1 MRRFDVTLTFDNGPD
16 PETTPQVLSVLAR
29 RGIKA
34 TFFVIGS
41 KLADRE
47 AFATAERAHAE
58 GHWIG
63 NHTFTHSIPFGIGLD
78 PAAPEAEIGATQR
91 ALKGLA
97 HPASLFRP
105 YGGGVLGKTLLSRP
119 ALNYL
124 LSNHYS
130 CVLWNSVPRDWA
142 EPDQW
147 VETAF
152 DHLARQPWTL
162 MVLHDLPT
170 GAMKHLD
177 RFLDEA
183 EARGAHFRQD
193 FPPDCVPIAGG
204 AIRRQVEDYLT
215 ESQAGAHD
223 RDGA

>member
-1 MRRFDVTLTFDNGPD
+1 MHKIDVTLTFDNGPD

-47 AFATAERAHAE
+47 AFAIAERAHAE

-63 NHTFTHSIPFGIGLD
+63 NHTFTHSIPFGIELD
-78 PAAPEAEIGATQR
+78 PAAPDAEIGTTQR

-105 YGGGVLGKTLLSRP
+105 YGGGSLGKTLLSRP

-124 LSNHYS
+124 LSGHYS
-130 CVLWNSVPRDWA
+130 CILWNSLPRDWA
-142 EPDQW
+142 EPEQW
-147 VETAF
+147 VEAALDQCT
-152 DHLARQPWTL
+152 RQHWTL

-177 RFLDEA
+177 RFLDGA
-183 EARGAHFRQD
+183 EAIGARFRQN
-193 FPPDCVPIAGG
+193 FPSNCVPIAGG
-204 AIRRQVEDYLT
+204 VIRRPIDDYLT
-215 ESQAGAHD
+215 ETPGRQPD

>member
-1 MRRFDVTLTFDNGPD
+1 MDSFQLTLTFDNGPD
-16 PETTPQVLSVLAR
+16 PEVTPQVLSILAR

-41 KLADRE
+41 KLADHKV
-47 AFATAERAHAE
+47 FAIAERAHAE

-63 NHTFTHSIPFGIGLD
+63 NHTFTHSVPFGIGLD
-78 PAAPEAEIGATQR
+78 PAAPEAEIGTTQR

-97 HPASLFRP
+97 HPARLFRP
-105 YGGGVLGKTLLSRP
+105 YGGGALGKTLLSRP

-124 LSNHYS
+124 LSGRYS

-142 EPDQW
+142 NPEHW
-147 VETAF
+147 VATAL
-152 DHLARQPWTL
+152 DHCTRRPWTL

-177 RFLDEA
+177 PFLDEA
-183 EARGAHFRQD
+183 NARGARFCQN
-193 FPPDCVPIAGG
+193 FPPDCVPIVDG
-204 AIRRQVEDYLT
+204 AVCAPIEEYLT
-215 ESQAGAHD
+215 ENQT
-223 RDGA
+223 